1 MDSDRW
7 LIFVFLYFFCVAFS
21 SFWPNRIFSILS
33 SLPKIGRSGSGREE
47 SSSPSESTFDDNAHL
62 SQYTERFIFEDD
74 HDNNNSSRLSSLQM
88 NRVLHD
94 DGIWKDKQGLGVG
107 PSALG
112 SSSSYLQRYLM
123 GNDDDS
129 FPTMVSVHFPLIRM
143 HAPPTVLPLDCAA
156 LAPSAIIHS
165 GMKFMRC

>member
-7 LIFVFLYFFCVAFS
+7 LIFRFCIFLCGFH
-21 SFWPNRIFSILS
+21 SIRTLLLRS
-33 SLPKIGRSGSGREE
+33 SLPKIGRSGSGRDD

-74 HDNNNSSRLSSLQM
+74 HDNSSSRLPSLQM

-129 FPTMVSVHFPLIRM
+129 FPTMVSVHLLLDLHAHSAPLYDR
-143 HAPPTVLPLDCAA
+143 LKCAA
-156 LAPSAIIHS
+156 
-165 GMKFMRC
+165 GV